1 MQIILT
7 APSRK
12 VVVKWAAFAAT
23 TADVVNH
30 SATPPGVA
38 FFFIL
43 PLMIHEVY
51 IYHCRRT

>member
-38 FFFIL
+38 FFFHFTFDD
-43 PLMIHEVY
+43 P
-51 IYHCRRT
+51 